1 MNNRRN
7 WLEIFEYISIA
18 GSIVGSV
25 VAVISQQMIYA
36 ATPISL
42 SLVLNLLNRKRWE
55 NGWQGG
61 ADEIIEIERQ
71 ISRNVEA
78 LREQILALPNQRDL
92 VGMQAALER
101 MGRGLAQVESEIAV
115 QTRELGSVQTN
126 FQNLASSMKNLSE
139 VQAQIEKLSQSLE
152 KRSPTLALQEPA
164 DLKSVQRQ
172 INELRQALGSLSQG
186 ITNLERETQNLVS
199 RKELG
204 FLTSEIE
211 KIQRQQKII
220 EQSVTPIAGELGRLS
235 ERIADVRIHLNA
247 LSEELNKQPAGSGE
261 QMAEL
266 RDTLAKIQ
274 QQLEELPNPSQQKD
288 LGSVEAGLKKLAE
301 EIAALRAEVET
312 RLNEIKTNELYPM
325 REEIAQLQTQLV
337 SLQASF
343 QRVSERFFNETHQ
356 PASPSQPTESKIQ
369 TQEPSSVPVPPEKL
383 WRCIHTLRGHSS
395 AVTCLCISHDGKK
408 LASGSYQEIKLWN
421 LETGEAIKTLQ
432 VNSEAMAISSLALAP
447 SGDILAC
454 ANGNVEI
461 WHLES
466 GELIRTIETS
476 SWASSIA
483 ISLDGTILVSAGEDP
498 VDETGSLQI
507 WNLVTGELLREFE
520 EASDCVAISSDGQI
534 LASGGVQIDEI
545 EDFEETGLIQ
555 VRHLDTGETL
565 YSLTEHSGKVYSVA
579 ISRDGQILA
588 SGSQDKT
595 VKLWN
600 LQTGKLLRTLT
611 GHSLT
616 VHSVAISPDGK
627 FLASGSA
634 DKTIRV
640 WNLNAGELIQTL
652 GEHSEK
658 VAVVAFS
665 PQENLLV
672 SGSQDETIKIWRQC

>member
-1 MNNRRN
+1 MNNKRN
-7 WLEIFEYISIA
+7 WLEIVEYISIA
-18 GSIVGSV
+18 GSIVGSI

-55 NGWQGG
+55 NGWQQGG
-61 ADEIIEIERQ
+61 ADEIIEIEKQ

-92 VGMQAALER
+92 GGMQAALER
-101 MGRGLAQVESEIAV
+101 MGRGLAQVESEIAI
-115 QTRELGSVQTN
+115 QTRELGSVQAN
-126 FQNLASSMKNLSE
+126 FQNLASSLKDLSE
-139 VQAQIEKLSQSLE
+139 IQAQIEQLSQRIE
-152 KRSPTLALQEPA
+152 ERAPTLALQEPA

-172 INELRQALGSLSQG
+172 IDELRQALGSLSKG
-186 ITNLERETQNLVS
+186 IANLEREAQNLVS

-247 LSEELNKQPAGSGE
+247 LREELNKQPPNSVE

-266 RDTLAKIQ
+266 RDALAKIQ
-274 QQLEELPNPSQQKD
+274 QQFEELPNPSQQKD
-288 LGSVEAGLKKLAE
+288 LGGVEAGLKKLAE

-312 RLNEIKTNELYPM
+312 RLDEIKTNELYPM
-325 REEIAQLQTQLV
+325 RGEIAQLQTQLA

-343 QRVSERFFNETHQ
+343 QRLSDRFLNQTRE
-356 PASPSQPTESKIQ
+356 PIPPSQPTESKIQ
-369 TQEPSSVPVPPEKL
+369 TKEPSSVSPL

-395 AVTCLCISHDGKK
+395 AVTCLCISPDGKK

-421 LETGEAIKTLQ
+421 LETAEAIKTLE
-432 VNSEAMAISSLALAP
+432 VKSEAMAVSSLAIAP

-483 ISLDGTILVSAGEDP
+483 ISLDGRILVSTGEDP

-507 WNLVTGELLREFE
+507 WNLVTGELLWEFE
-520 EASDCVAISSDGQI
+520 EASNCVAISPDGQI
-534 LASGGVQIDEI
+534 LASGGKQVDEI

-555 VRHLDTGETL
+555 VRHLDTGEIL

-579 ISRDGQILA
+579 ISPDGQILA
-588 SGSQDKT
+588 SGSQERT

-600 LQTGKLLRTLT
+600 LKTGKLLRTLT

-665 PQENLLV
+665 PQENVLV